1 SGRSPTA
8 RRRSW
13 PCASACSRGR
23 PAPWRRSARSSP
35 SRGSASAR
43 SRPRPCRSSGI
54 PACRTTC
61 VRRSRHNRRCGHGTS
76 GNVAT
81 PSTVGVIWSRS
92 CLMRQVGAAGR
103 GRRGVVTMEPQ
114 QTTSSLCQPLPLTA
128 GRGSSLPQGDP
139 DLAPPQGD
147 PNPLAQGDP
156 DLALPQG
163 DPDLALPQGDPDLAL
178 PQGDPDAPGTTSADC
193 VQSLQRIE
201 GLLAG
206 RMNNLF
212 RPYGLS
218 TATFNV
224 ILVLSRAGGSLS
236 PCDIGEQLWVTR
248 GTVTG
253 LLDSLERQRLVRRTP
268 HPKDRRMLLIE
279 LTDEGRNI
287 L

>member
-1 SGRSPTA
+1 
-8 RRRSW
+8 
-13 PCASACSRGR
+13 
-23 PAPWRRSARSSP
+23 
-35 SRGSASAR
+35 
-43 SRPRPCRSSGI
+43 
-54 PACRTTC
+54 
-61 VRRSRHNRRCGHGTS
+61 
-76 GNVAT
+76 
-81 PSTVGVIWSRS
+81 
-92 CLMRQVGAAGR
+92 
-103 GRRGVVTMEPQ
+103 MESQ
-114 QTTSSLCQPLPLTA
+114 QTTPSLVPLA
-128 GRGSSLPQGDP
+128 VGGGSCLSQGDP
-139 DLAPPQGD
+139 DHS
-147 PNPLAQGDP
+147 LAQGDP
-156 DLALPQG
+156 GLSFSEG
-163 DPDLALPQGDPDLAL
+163 H
-178 PQGDPDAPGTTSADC
+178 PDAPGPTSADC

-236 PCDIGEQLWVTR
+236 PCDIGEQLSVTR

-287 L
+287 LDRLMPEHVQGMCELLACLSESEKKAFAGVLAKIQDHLHASGSPTPAQH

>member
-1 SGRSPTA
+1 
-8 RRRSW
+8 
-13 PCASACSRGR
+13 
-23 PAPWRRSARSSP
+23 
-35 SRGSASAR
+35 
-43 SRPRPCRSSGI
+43 
-54 PACRTTC
+54 
-61 VRRSRHNRRCGHGTS
+61 
-76 GNVAT
+76 
-81 PSTVGVIWSRS
+81 
-92 CLMRQVGAAGR
+92 
-103 GRRGVVTMEPQ
+103 MESQ
-114 QTTSSLCQPLPLTA
+114 QTTPSLVPLTV
-128 GRGSSLPQGDP
+128 GGGPSLSQGDP
-139 DLAPPQGD
+139 AHGLPEADPGLSLAWR
-147 PNPLAQGDP
+147 
-156 DLALPQG
+156 
-163 DPDLALPQGDPDLAL
+163 
-178 PQGDPDAPGTTSADC
+178 DPDAPGTTSADC

-287 L
+287 LDRLMPEHVQGMCELLACLSESEKKAFAGVLAKIQDHLHASGPAPAQH